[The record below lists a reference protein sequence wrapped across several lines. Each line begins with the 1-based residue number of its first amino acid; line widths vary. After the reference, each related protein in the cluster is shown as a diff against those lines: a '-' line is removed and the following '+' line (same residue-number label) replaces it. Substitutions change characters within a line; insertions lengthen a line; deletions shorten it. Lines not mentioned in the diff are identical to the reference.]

1 MNTPAVYE
9 AGGPIRPMSDPETA
23 HPPAAAEL
31 PDDVRQLLAE
41 LATYRWTAQESNRRG
56 YHRRGYRPVRVVGG
70 ERAAQ
75 ITHAL
80 RAAELLEKYG
90 ARRHG

>member
-1 MNTPAVYE
+1 
-9 AGGPIRPMSDPETA
+9 MSDPETTA
-23 HPPAAAEL
+23 HPPATAEL

-56 YHRRGYRPVRVVGG
+56 CRPASVVGG

-90 ARRHG
+90 ARRHGRERI